1 MSKQQAL
8 DQTALEQAFEILG
21 NPAQLAY
28 ALDITP
34 WAVYKWNVN
43 RPPKE
48 RCLDIQ
54 DLTNHQVTAEQ
65 LRPDINWDYE
75 RKQRALT
82 NQAEEA

>member
-1 MSKQQAL
+1 MTSK
-8 DQTALEQAFEILG
+8 TALEKAFGILG

-28 ALDITP
+28 ALNITP

-54 DLTNHQVTAEQ
+54 DLTNNQVTAEQ
-65 LRPDINWDYE
+65 LRPDINWEYE
-75 RKQRALT
+75 REQRKLAQLT
-82 NQAEEA
+82 EEA

>member
-1 MSKQQAL
+1 M
-8 DQTALEQAFEILG
+8 TERTPLEQVFDILG
-21 NPAQLAY
+21 NPAQLGY
-28 ALDITP
+28 ALEITP

-54 DLTNHQVTAEQ
+54 DLTDDQVTAEQ

-75 RKQRALT
+75 RKQRELAKQVLQT
-82 NQAEEA
+82 A

>member
-1 MSKQQAL
+1 MLPK
-8 DQTALEQAFEILG
+8 TPLEQAFDILG

-28 ALDITP
+28 ALKITP

-54 DLTNHQVTAEQ
+54 DLTNDQVTAEQ

-75 RKQRALT
+75 REQRDLAKQMLQTA
-82 NQAEEA
+82 

>member
-1 MSKQQAL
+1 MPKSNI
-8 DQTALEQAFEILG
+8 QTPLEQAFEIMG

-28 ALDITP
+28 ALNITP

-54 DLTNHQVTAEQ
+54 RLTDDKVTAEQ
-65 LRPDINWDYE
+65 LRPDVNWEYE
-75 RKQRALT
+75 RRQKGLNKQV
-82 NQAEEA
+82 EEA

>member
-1 MSKQQAL
+1 MTDK
-8 DQTALEQAFEILG
+8 TPLEQAFDILG

-28 ALDITP
+28 ALEITP
-34 WAVYKWNVN
+34 WAVYKWNLN

-54 DLTNHQVTAEQ
+54 DLTNNQVTAEQ

-75 RKQRALT
+75 RKQRNAA
-82 NQAEEA
+82 QQPEEA

>member
-1 MSKQQAL
+1 M
-8 DQTALEQAFEILG
+8 TERTPLEQVFDILG

-28 ALDITP
+28 ALEITP

-54 DLTNHQVTAEQ
+54 DLTDDQVTAEQ

-75 RKQRALT
+75 RKQRELAKQVLQT
-82 NQAEEA
+82 A

>member
-1 MSKQQAL
+1 MIEK
-8 DQTALEQAFEILG
+8 TPLEQAFDILG

-43 RPPKE
+43 KPPKE

-54 DLTNHQVTAEQ
+54 DLTKNKITAEQ
-65 LRPDINWDYE
+65 LRPDVNWDYE
-75 RKQRALT
+75 RKQLLI
-82 NQAEEA
+82 NQTEEA

>member
-1 MSKQQAL
+1 MTSKP
-8 DQTALEQAFEILG
+8 ALEKAFDILG

-28 ALDITP
+28 ALNITP

-54 DLTNHQVTAEQ
+54 DLTNNQVTAEQ
-65 LRPDINWDYE
+65 LRPDVNWDYE
-75 RKQRALT
+75 REQRKLAQLT
-82 NQAEEA
+82 EEA

>member
-1 MSKQQAL
+1 MIKK
-8 DQTALEQAFEILG
+8 TPLEQAFDILG

-54 DLTNHQVTAEQ
+54 ELTNNQVTAEQ
-65 LRPDINWDYE
+65 LRPDVNWDYE
-75 RKQRALT
+75 RSQCDTAKT
-82 NQAEEA
+82 DKDVEHG

>member
-1 MSKQQAL
+1 MTTK
-8 DQTALEQAFEILG
+8 TPLEQAFDILG

-28 ALDITP
+28 GLKITP

-43 RPPKE
+43 CPPKE

-54 DLTNHQVTAEQ
+54 DLTKDKVTAEQ

-75 RKQRALT
+75 REQRKL
-82 NQAEEA
+82 AEQTEHA

>member
-1 MSKQQAL
+1 MSDK
-8 DQTALEQAFEILG
+8 TPLEQAFDILG

-34 WAVYKWNVN
+34 WAVYKWNVK

-54 DLTNHQVTAEQ
+54 DLTSNQVTAEQ
-65 LRPDINWDYE
+65 LRPDVNWDYE
-75 RKQRALT
+75 RQQRKP
-82 NQAEEA
+82 NQQPEGA

>member
-1 MSKQQAL
+1 MDLK
-8 DQTALEQAFEILG
+8 TPLEQAFDILG

-43 RPPKE
+43 RAPKE

-54 DLTNHQVTAEQ
+54 DLTNNQVTAEQ

-75 RKQRALT
+75 RKQRDLVKKLEPA
-82 NQAEEA
+82 

>member
-1 MSKQQAL
+1 MIEK
-8 DQTALEQAFEILG
+8 TPLEQAFDILG

-43 RPPKE
+43 SPPKE

-54 DLTNHQVTAEQ
+54 ELTNNRVTAEQ
-65 LRPDINWDYE
+65 LRPDVNWDYE
-75 RKQRALT
+75 RSRCEINKNNKDVEQG
-82 NQAEEA
+82 

>member
-1 MSKQQAL
+1 MNEK
-8 DQTALEQAFEILG
+8 TALEQAFDILG

-28 ALDITP
+28 ALGITP
-34 WAVYKWNVN
+34 WAVYKWNLK

-54 DLTNHQVTAEQ
+54 DLTSNQVTAEQ

-75 RKQRALT
+75 RQQRKLT
-82 NQAEEA
+82 QQLEEA